1 MPPSPAAGADPAVIQ
16 SPTQTHRF
24 FDRQTVTLLT
34 VNAIVMAA
42 DVVSTRR
49 ALQVPGTYEGNPL
62 MRSQTTSIALKA
74 ASVGAGLGVAYML
87 HKSGHHK
94 AERLVPALFGIPSA
108 IAAAHN
114 AGIHP

>member
-1 MPPSPAAGADPAVIQ
+1 VGADPAVIQ
-16 SPTQTHRF
+16 RPLQTHRF
-24 FDRQTVTLLT
+24 FDRQNITVLT
-34 VNAIVMAA
+34 VHAIVMTA

-94 AERLVPALFGIPSA
+94 AERMVPALFGIPSA
-108 IAAAHN
+108 VAAVHN
-114 AGIHP
+114 AGIRP